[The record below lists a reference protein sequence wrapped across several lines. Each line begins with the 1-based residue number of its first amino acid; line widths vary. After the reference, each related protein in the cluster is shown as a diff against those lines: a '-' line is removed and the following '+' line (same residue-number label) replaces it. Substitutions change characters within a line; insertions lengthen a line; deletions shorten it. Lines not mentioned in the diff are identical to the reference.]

1 MGIFIYKEKS
11 SFQEE
16 LLGQVKASWF
26 HVDINSKN
34 SILKSLPLLLQDTFS
49 YMQVPFM
56 VLFSIFLP
64 LFTLMF
70 YRKLWALFV
79 ATVSNMTRMDSIK
92 KIKGKEKIGRK
103 VTEMIEENV
112 PGLQG
117 MSFQNKRIHCGPRIA
132 EEERPTP
139 GYTIMELQ
147 TTRDVG
153 TVLKLPVREKRKSN
167 QQNKAMQKG
176 CKPPCLKSTY
186 RPSEI

>member
-1 MGIFIYKEKS
+1 MGIFVYKEKS
-11 SFQEE
+11 GFQEE

-79 ATVSNMTRMDSIK
+79 ATVSNMTRMDSMK
-92 KIKGKEKIGRK
+92 KDQRKRTDREKSHRNDRRK
-103 VTEMIEENV
+103 
-112 PGLQG
+112 
-117 MSFQNKRIHCGPRIA
+117 CPRIA
-132 EEERPTP
+132 GHEF
-139 GYTIMELQ
+139 
-147 TTRDVG
+147 
-153 TVLKLPVREKRKSN
+153 
-167 QQNKAMQKG
+167 
-176 CKPPCLKSTY
+176 
-186 RPSEI
+186 SE